1 MLRVHRTDYTEG
13 LHSISLPGTT
23 WAEGHQKSTRAL
35 SAQPHRPAVAIVT
48 AVVYVLDIEEGD
60 TDFVQRSLPTTSSVV
75 ETEKRALAD
84 LSRDKGFRLIVAA
97 ADAEV
102 LQAESSQ
109 THARGVLASPVGTQV
124 QVRPLGLRFS
134 KGMMVMVPTF
144 AVRAGTPI
152 ASARDAD

>member
-1 MLRVHRTDYTEG
+1 
-13 LHSISLPGTT
+13 
-23 WAEGHQKSTRAL
+23 
-35 SAQPHRPAVAIVT
+35 
-48 AVVYVLDIEEGD
+48 VLDIEEGD

-134 KGMMVMVPTF
+134 KGMMVMVPPF